1 MFESVADNTLH
12 PRLVGAGGGRRAT
25 TIAVTPI
32 AQPSSLATMLVNADQ
47 MHRANTP
54 ATGTLTGAI
63 SMMSSAAM
71 SVTPFAPLIARAPQ
85 YDDSGRQSTRSMISG
100 ANSTPSGTTTTVTTT
115 TTTTDNTTNITT
127 TTVTTTTRTTTNKTI
142 PRHVVATAAAAAAVP
157 KSSNRPPTTSS
168 SSSASS
174 GESRSGFQGVSY
186 FHRGQ
191 VRKMLAAGT
200 TIEHIA
206 KTFETRYTLAEL
218 QHLVR
223 YYNARKQLDE
233 SEMATVV
240 EMRRIGASWA
250 TVARHFE
257 RDVLF
262 VRAALRMYEESL
274 QRPWSDLESRKLMET
289 IAHTQPNTAAFW
301 PTVTQRM
308 KCGRHRFA
316 PRDALTTKQHYEK
329 LQEQSQ
335 NDESSSGDDDSE
347 FIVRK
352 NQD

>member
-1 MFESVADNTLH
+1 
-12 PRLVGAGGGRRAT
+12 
-25 TIAVTPI
+25 
-32 AQPSSLATMLVNADQ
+32 
-47 MHRANTP
+47 
-54 ATGTLTGAI
+54 
-63 SMMSSAAM
+63 
-71 SVTPFAPLIARAPQ
+71 
-85 YDDSGRQSTRSMISG
+85 
-100 ANSTPSGTTTTVTTT
+100 
-115 TTTTDNTTNITT
+115 
-127 TTVTTTTRTTTNKTI
+127 
-142 PRHVVATAAAAAAVP
+142 
-157 KSSNRPPTTSS
+157 
-168 SSSASS
+168 
-174 GESRSGFQGVSY
+174 
-186 FHRGQ
+186 
-191 VRKMLAAGT
+191 MLAAGM

-206 KTFETRYTLAEL
+206 KAFENRYTLSEL

-262 VRAALRMYEESL
+262 VRAALRTYEESL
-274 QRPWSDLESRKLMET
+274 QRPWSDVENRKLMET
-289 IAHTQPNTAAFW
+289 IAHIQPKTAAFW

-335 NDESSSGDDDSE
+335 AESSNTPSFDEGDGDSE

-352 NQD
+352 SQD